1 MTFLHDKQV
10 QMRKSVTT
18 VTERGQVSIPARLR
32 KNMGLKPG
40 QRLVWDQISQREC
53 RETVT
58 RQSKPIGAKAVL
70 GFVRRLRPRRQLRTR
85 AWMKLLREGE

>member
-1 MTFLHDKQV
+1 
-10 QMRKSVTT
+10 MRKSVTT

-32 KNMGLKPG
+32 KSMGLKPG

-53 RETVT
+53 RVIVPPD
-58 RQSKPIGAKAVL
+58 SKPTGAKAVL
-70 GFVRRLRPRRQLRTR
+70 GFARRLRPRRQLRTR